1 MNGAIIYLFG
11 YSGCGKL
18 TIAKA
23 IQARMDCIVVHNHLI
38 NNVIFSLIDPDGKT
52 KLPPAVWTNVR
63 RVRSAAFDTIRD
75 LAKPG
80 RIFILTNCLLDDD
93 PEDADWFQEVVQ
105 LAGDR
110 HAYFLPVRLTISPEE
125 LARRVVSPGR
135 AEQFKEIDPV
145 NAMQKANRS
154 HVFRPKGH
162 DTLEL
167 NITAMSADIAAEQ
180 IVTRF
185 RDTFAH
191 NKQGIPEAGSRIQ
204 RS

>member
-11 YSGCGKL
+11 YAGCGKL

-23 IQARMDCIVVHNHLI
+23 IQSRIDCIVVHNHLI

-52 KLPPAVWTNVR
+52 KLPDAVWTNVR

-80 RIFILTNCLLDDD
+80 RIFVLTNCLLDED
-93 PEDADWFQEVVQ
+93 PEDADCFQEVVQ
-105 LAGDR
+105 LAGNRD
-110 HAYFLPVRLTISPEE
+110 AYFLPVRLTISPEE

-145 NAMQKANRS
+145 NAVQKANQFQ
-154 HVFRPKGH
+154 VFRPKWY
-162 DTLEL
+162 DVLEL
-167 NITAMSADIAAEQ
+167 DITAMSADMAAER
-180 IVTRF
+180 IVGRF
-185 RDTFAH
+185 RE
-191 NKQGIPEAGSRIQ
+191 I
-204 RS
+204 